1 MNGSVIASALLALSL
16 SAMAYGEVFKCVAHD
31 GRVSFASTPCPDYV
45 GENRV
50 QRPAQRLSS
59 DWEPTDF
66 PHRVNK
72 NATEILQVS
81 RRRRII
87 ITNEKEISD
96 HMQAIRPPPPGVPST
111 CVAPIYNSAC
121 FDPSGGSIRQPGK
134 DAVRREPLG
143 FSR

>member
-1 MNGSVIASALLALSL
+1 MKGSAIALAALTLSV
-16 SAMAYGEVFKCVAHD
+16 SAMSHGDVFKCVSHD
-31 GRVSFASTPCPDYV
+31 GKVSFASTPCPDYM
-45 GENRV
+45 GQTMP

-59 DWEPTDF
+59 DWEEADF
-66 PHRVNK
+66 PDRVNK
-72 NATEILQVS
+72 NATDILQVS

-121 FDPSGGSIRQPGK
+121 FDPSGGRVRQPVKGSLFK
-134 DAVRREPLG
+134 SDG
-143 FSR
+143 H